1 MYERLVTVHG
11 PEGLE
16 VELKL
21 EADADGLDALAAALE
36 ARGVR
41 FATRALHARYFDTP
55 EGELRRAGLSLRI
68 RRSGDVRVQTLKAEG
83 AALGALLARP
93 EWERAVE
100 DDTPV
105 LDDAPEAM
113 RGALPN
119 GAVHALAPAFSV
131 EVERRVGAV
140 LDEAGGIE
148 VVIDR
153 GVVRGDRREAPVAE
167 IELELTDGTPAALFA
182 LARMLADAAPVRL
195 GMLTK
200 AERGYRLLDRAADKP
215 VKGAQ
220 AAIAPD
226 AGTGEAFAAIAGAC
240 LRQFRLNE
248 DLLLRAQDPDA
259 LHQARVAL
267 RRLRSALSIF
277 RRVVADNRFEHLRGE
292 LRWLA
297 ATLGEARDLD
307 VLLARTGRR
316 DALGEARA
324 AAYARV
330 AEALGSVR
338 ARTLMLDLAE
348 WLAVGAWRTA
358 PADAA
363 AVARPARDFAEETLD
378 RLRRRLK
385 KRGKDLRHVDD
396 ETRHE
401 VRIDAKKLRY
411 AAEFFAGLFPGDK
424 RKRRARRFIGAMQ
437 DLQAHLGDLNDI
449 ATAPVVLARLGVA
462 VEPAPAHDRERL
474 IDAAAEAYDA
484 LMGRKRFWR

>member
-1 MYERLVTVHG
+1 MHG
-11 PEGLE
+11 PDGLE

-21 EADADGLDALAAALE
+21 EAEADGLDVLAAALE

-41 FATRALHARYFDTP
+41 FASRALHARYFDTP
-55 EGELRRAGLSLRI
+55 DKELRRAGLSLRI
-68 RRSGDVRVQTLKAEG
+68 RRSGDARVQTLKAES
-83 AALGALLARP
+83 ASLGALLARP
-93 EWERAVE
+93 EWERAVHE
-100 DDTPV
+100 DTPV
-105 LDDAPEAM
+105 LDDVPEAM

-119 GAVHALAPAFSV
+119 GARQVLAPAFSV

-153 GVVRGDRREAPVAE
+153 GVVRADGREAPVAE
-167 IELELTDGTPAALFA
+167 VELELTDGTPAALFA
-182 LARMLADAAPVRL
+182 LARTLAEAAPVRL

-200 AERGYRLLDRAADKP
+200 AERGYRLLDRAGDKP
-215 VKGAQ
+215 VKGAT
-220 AAIAPD
+220 AAIASG
-226 AGTGEAFAAIAGAC
+226 ATTGEAFAAIAGAC

-248 DLLLRAQDPDA
+248 DLLLRTEDPDA

-277 RRVVADNRFEHLRGE
+277 RRVVADNRFEHVRGE

-316 DALGEARA
+316 DALGEART

-330 AEALGSVR
+330 GQALGSVR

-363 AVARPARDFAEETLD
+363 AVAQPAKAFARETLD

-385 KRGKDLRHVDD
+385 KRGKGLARVDD

-411 AAEFFAGLFPGDK
+411 AAEFFAPLFPSDK
-424 RKRRARRFIGAMQ
+424 RRRRAKRFIGAMQ
-437 DLQAHLGDLNDI
+437 ELQAHLGDLNDI
-449 ATAPVVLARLGVA
+449 ATAPVVMERLGLA
-462 VEPAPAHDRERL
+462 VEPAPAGERERL
-474 IDAAAEAYDA
+474 IDLAAAACDA
-484 LMGRKRFWR
+484 LMERKRFWR

>member
-1 MYERLVTVHG
+1 MNG

-21 EADADGLDALAAALE
+21 EADADGLDAIAAALE

-41 FATRALHARYFDTP
+41 FAARALHARYFDTP
-55 EGELRRAGLSLRI
+55 EGELRCAGLSLRI
-68 RRSGDVRVQTLKAEG
+68 RRSGDERVQTLKAEG
-83 AALGALLARP
+83 AAMGALLARP
-93 EWERAVE
+93 EWERAV
-100 DDTPV
+100 DGDAPDLT
-105 LDDAPEAM
+105 DAPEPM
-113 RGALPN
+113 RSALLDGGA
-119 GAVHALAPAFSV
+119 ADRLAPVFEA

-140 LDEAGGIE
+140 LDDGGSIE

-153 GVVRGDRREAPVAE
+153 GVVRAGGREVGIAE
-167 IELELTDGTPAALFA
+167 VELELTDGTPAHLFA
-182 LARMLADAAPVRL
+182 LARTLAEAAPVRL
-195 GMLTK
+195 GVLTK
-200 AERGYRLLDRAADKP
+200 AERGYRLLGGAADKP
-215 VKGAQ
+215 VKGAPV
-220 AAIAPD
+220 ALARD
-226 AGTGEAFAAIAGAC
+226 ATAGEAFAGVAGAC

-248 DLLLRAQDPDA
+248 DLLLRGQDPDA

-307 VLLARTGRR
+307 VLIERIGRR

-330 AEALGSVR
+330 GEALGSVR
-338 ARTLMLDLAE
+338 ALTLMLDLAE

-358 PADAA
+358 PADPA
-363 AVARPARDFAEETLD
+363 AVARPARDFARDTLD
-378 RLRRRLK
+378 RLRRRLG
-385 KRGKDLRHVDD
+385 KRGRGLRKMGD
-396 ETRHE
+396 EARHE

-411 AAEFFAGLFPGDK
+411 AAEFFAPLFPGPK
-424 RKRRARRFIGAMQ
+424 RERRARRFIGAMQ
-437 DLQAHLGDLNDI
+437 EVQAHLGDLNDI

-462 VEPAPAHDRERL
+462 AEPAPARDRLAL
-474 IDAAAEAYDA
+474 IDAAAEAYGE
-484 LMGRKRFWR
+484 LMERRRFWR

>member
-1 MYERLVTVHG
+1 MSTVQA
-11 PEGLE
+11 PDGLE

-21 EADADGLDALAAALE
+21 EADRQGLDAMAAALE

-41 FATRALHARYFDTP
+41 FATRTLHARYFDTP
-55 EGELRRAGLSLRI
+55 DGELRRAGLSLRI
-68 RRSGDVRVQTLKAEG
+68 RRSGDARVQTLKAEG

-93 EWERAVE
+93 EWERPVE
-100 DDTPV
+100 DDAPV

-113 RGALPN
+113 RSALPD
-119 GAVHALAPAFSV
+119 GAAQALAPAFSV

-140 LDEAGGIE
+140 LDEGGGIE

-153 GVVRGDRREAPVAE
+153 GVVRAGGREAAVAE
-167 IELELTDGTPAALFA
+167 VELELTGGTPASLFA
-182 LARMLADAAPVRL
+182 LARLLAEAAPMRL

-200 AERGYRLLDRAADKP
+200 AERGYRLLDGAADRP
-215 VKGAQ
+215 SKGAP
-220 AAIAPD
+220 AVIEPG
-226 AGTGEAFAAIAGAC
+226 AGVADAFAAIAGAC
-240 LRQFRLNE
+240 LRQFRWNE
-248 DLLLRAQDPDA
+248 DLLLRTQDPDA

-277 RRVVADNRFEHLRGE
+277 RRVVADNRFDHLRGE

-307 VLLARTGRR
+307 VLIARTGRL
-316 DALGEARA
+316 DALGEPRA
-324 AAYARV
+324 EAYARV

-358 PADAA
+358 PADPA
-363 AVARPARDFAEETLD
+363 AVSAPAGAFATATLD

-385 KRGKDLRHVDD
+385 KRGHGLDRLDD
-396 ETRHE
+396 EARHD

-411 AAEFFAGLFPGDK
+411 AAEFFAGLFPGRK
-424 RKRRARRFIGAMQ
+424 RERRARRFIGAMQ
-437 DLQAHLGDLNDI
+437 ELQAHLGDLNDI

-462 VEPAPAHDRERL
+462 IDPVPERRRSAL
-474 IDAAAEAYDA
+474 IDAAAEAYDE
-484 LMGRKRFWR
+484 LMERKRFWR

>member
-1 MYERLVTVHG
+1 MATVHG

-21 EADADGLDALAAALE
+21 EADGHGLDAIAAALE

-41 FATRALHARYFDTP
+41 FATRTLHARYFDTP
-55 EGELRRAGLSLRI
+55 DKGLRRAGLSLRI
-68 RRSGDVRVQTLKAEG
+68 RQSDDVRVQTLKAEG

-93 EWERAVE
+93 EWERAV
-100 DDTPV
+100 DGDTPV

-113 RGALPN
+113 RGALPD
-119 GAVHALAPAFSV
+119 GAAQALAAAFSV
-131 EVERRVGAV
+131 EVERRVGSV
-140 LDEAGGIE
+140 LDETGGIE

-153 GVVRGDRREAPVAE
+153 GVVRANGREAPVAE
-167 IELELTDGTPAALFA
+167 VELELTDGTPAALFA
-182 LARMLADAAPVRL
+182 LARRLAEAAPVRL

-200 AERGYRLLDRAADKP
+200 AERGYRLLDRAGDKP
-215 VKGAQ
+215 VKGA
-220 AAIAPD
+220 AALIARD
-226 AGTGEAFAAIAGAC
+226 ATTGEAFAAIAGAC

-248 DLLLRAQDPDA
+248 DLLLRTEHPDA

-307 VLLARTGRR
+307 VLLARTGRL
-316 DALGEARA
+316 DALGEART

-338 ARTLMLDLAE
+338 ARALMLDLAE
-348 WLAVGAWRTA
+348 WLAIGAWRTA
-358 PADAA
+358 PADPAV
-363 AVARPARDFAEETLD
+363 VARPARDFAGETLD

-385 KRGKDLRHVDD
+385 RRGKGLAHVDD

-411 AAEFFAGLFPGDK
+411 AAEFFAPLFPSDK
-424 RKRRARRFIGAMQ
+424 RKRRAKRFIGAMQ

-449 ATAPVVLARLGVA
+449 ATAPAVLARLGVA
-462 VEPAPAHDRERL
+462 VESAPEGERERL
-474 IDAAAEAYDA
+474 IEAAAEAYDA
-484 LMGRKRFWR
+484 LMERKRFWR